1 MSYSRSK
8 TGSPNVGDTVMF
20 DFGAGLMVTGVV
32 VEDRGHIGAEG
43 RRLWRVRMQPE
54 PGAEQQWAQAEH
66 GPVAEK
72 ARQSTAVPSYSPD
85 HVELGLDVAQHQVG
99 GHHQQ
104 HRTGGGQPAC
114 LLGEPAAVEIVD
126 SQLGALWRQ
135 ATVD

>member
-54 PGAEQQWAQAEH
+54 PGAEPMYIELPGEALTVVKH
-66 GPVAEK
+66 VA
-72 ARQSTAVPSYSPD
+72 
-85 HVELGLDVAQHQVG
+85 
-99 GHHQQ
+99 
-104 HRTGGGQPAC
+104 
-114 LLGEPAAVEIVD
+114 
-126 SQLGALWRQ
+126 
-135 ATVD
+135 